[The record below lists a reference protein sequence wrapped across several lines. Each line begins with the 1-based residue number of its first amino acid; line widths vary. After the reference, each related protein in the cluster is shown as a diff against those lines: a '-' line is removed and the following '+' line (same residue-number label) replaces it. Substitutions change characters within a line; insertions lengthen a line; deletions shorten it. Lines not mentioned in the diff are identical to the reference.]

1 MFLIKIFLR
10 NANVAILNT
19 LYKLLLLYLYMQV
32 AKIKFN
38 KLNKSAVKVSQS
50 TVIKWQYFVQGVFIV
65 FVSLEMNIDFY
76 LEC

>member
-38 KLNKSAVKVSQS
+38 KLNKSAVKVFQS